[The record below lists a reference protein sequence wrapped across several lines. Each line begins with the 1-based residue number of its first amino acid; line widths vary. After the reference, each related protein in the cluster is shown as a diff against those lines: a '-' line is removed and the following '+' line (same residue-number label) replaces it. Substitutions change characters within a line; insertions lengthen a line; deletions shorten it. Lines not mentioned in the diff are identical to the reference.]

1 MSSHPALRSSARMRP
16 AISYSTLFIEA
27 PQKRSLAAATKLL
40 FRSHQAI
47 HFSENLAPDKY
58 YLASLLTRSVARSAL
73 QARIPRDYLASLLT
87 RSVARS
93 ALQARIPRDYLASLL
108 TRSVARSALQ
118 ARIPRYYL
126 VRVALRLM
134 GVAASALETGQFSLA
149 SCASF
154 WKVSSSMP
162 GTTASVSR
170 SIGLMAKPPGT

>member
-1 MSSHPALRSSARMRP
+1 MPSHPVLRSSARMQP

-93 ALQARIPRDYLASLL
+93 ALQARIPRDYLASLAS
-108 TRSVARSALQ
+108 RSVARSAM
-118 ARIPRYYL
+118 PGPTPTY
-126 VRVALRLM
+126 
-134 GVAASALETGQFSLA
+134 SLA
-149 SCASF
+149 TGSF
-154 WKVSSSMP
+154 
-162 GTTASVSR
+162 
-170 SIGLMAKPPGT
+170 GLTGGSAHAWPHAP

>member
-1 MSSHPALRSSARMRP
+1 MPSHPVLRSSARMQP
-16 AISYSTLFIEA
+16 AISYSALFIEA

-73 QARIPRDYLASLLT
+73 QARIPR
-87 RSVARS
+87 
-93 ALQARIPRDYLASLL
+93 
-108 TRSVARSALQ
+108 
-118 ARIPRYYL
+118 YYL

-134 GVAASALETGQFSLA
+134 GLAASALDTGQFSLA

-162 GTTASVSR
+162 CTTASVSR
-170 SIGLMAKPPGT
+170 SMGLMAKPPGT

>member
-27 PQKRSLAAATKLL
+27 PQKRSLVAATKLL

-47 HFSENLAPDKY
+47 HFSEKLAPD
-58 YLASLLTRSVARSAL
+58 T
-73 QARIPRDYLASLLT
+73 
-87 RSVARS
+87 
-93 ALQARIPRDYLASLL
+93 
-108 TRSVARSALQ
+108 
-118 ARIPRYYL
+118 YYL

-134 GVAASALETGQFSLA
+134 GVAASALDTGQFSLA

-170 SIGLMAKPPGT
+170 SIGLMAKPPGTWLKWTRAVVCTLVGVKPALASAFDSAIEKQPACAAPISSSGLVP